1 MVIRTTV
8 VELARDGTLRLP
20 LAIRRGLRKQNRLSV
35 TRIGTSVVLA
45 PMPERWTQPSGRVS
59 KYERGLIL
67 RNPKVMFGTP
77 VIAGTRVPVRTIVG
91 YLESGISPT
100 KIRKELPFLTVA
112 QIEAAARYHRKQARQ
127 TH

>member
-45 PMPERWTQPSGRVS
+45 PMPERWAQPSGRVS